1 LHQKVYL
8 AHEETGDSPFFVS
21 KRSIL
26 QKGAK
31 KQNVRAHPGLRDHRV
46 GSVNE
51 QKVAQEVTLLAQ
63 PLCEAEGVELIH
75 IEFQREPS
83 GRILRV
89 YIDKPGGI
97 YLEDCV
103 ALSRQLTDI
112 LDVKL
117 GEIGP
122 YHLEVTSP
130 GPDRP
135 LSRKQDFEA
144 FKGSSA
150 RIKTNRPFNGQRNF
164 KGILLGISGERVNLQ
179 IGDQTI
185 AIPYGDIIRA
195 RLAS

>member
-1 LHQKVYL
+1 MQH
-8 AHEETGDSPFFVS
+8 
-21 KRSIL
+21 
-26 QKGAK
+26 GAK
-31 KQNVRAHPGLRDHRV
+31 KQSIKADSGLRNHRV
-46 GSVNE
+46 APVNE
-51 QKVAQEVTLLAQ
+51 KKIAQQVTLLAV
-63 PLCEAEGVELIH
+63 PLCESEGVELIH

-97 YLEDCV
+97 NLKDCV
-103 ALSRQLTDI
+103 GISRQLADI

-135 LSRKQDFEA
+135 LSRKQDFET
-144 FKGSSA
+144 FKGSRA
-150 RIKTNRPFNGQRNF
+150 RIKTNRPFNGQKNF
-164 KGILLGISGERVNLQ
+164 KGILLGMSGEQVNLQ

-185 AIPYGDIIRA
+185 AIPYRDIIKA